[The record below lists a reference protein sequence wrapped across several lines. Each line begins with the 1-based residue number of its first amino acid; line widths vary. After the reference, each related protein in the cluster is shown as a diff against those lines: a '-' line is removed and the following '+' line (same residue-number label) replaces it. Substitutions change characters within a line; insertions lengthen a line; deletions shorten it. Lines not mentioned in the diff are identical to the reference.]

1 MKWEALGDVTV
12 MIVDDDEF
20 NRQLVVSLLSTIST
34 INFIEAQDG
43 EEALAILEKT
53 EIDMVLLDL
62 HMPKLDGY
70 ETLKAIKKE
79 LKYTFI
85 PVAIVTTD
93 EQEMKKLYALGADD
107 FLSKPFKLTELES
120 RIYAHIE
127 KSRYQKKYQELAEKK
142 IEEDASAIKF
152 SEEERSEEER
162 LEEERL
168 EESSE
173 KDKSNGYSLEV
184 IELSQKKFFY
194 NISKLLNKSKEDK
207 QRVKVV
213 ATLSRALSLLFGYNE
228 RISKNISLATAI
240 RSIGALGL
248 PNNTPPLFFDY
259 SKENQEQYQKY
270 IFTTHELLDNT
281 IETEFIR
288 VVKKMV
294 IQHKEHYDGSG
305 FPNKL
310 KGNEIHNIAYI
321 VDLVETFHLLL
332 SKKEY
337 FNNKIYSEKETYAIL
352 KRETSQ
358 RFHPKITKL
367 FLAHFDYF
375 IQLREKIIKEDY

>member
-34 INFIEAQDG
+34 ISFVEAEDG
-43 EEALAILEKT
+43 KEALAILEKT
-53 EIDMVLLDL
+53 EVDMVLLDL

-79 LKYTFI
+79 LKYMFI

-93 EQEMKKLYALGADD
+93 EQEMKKLYSLGADD

-127 KSRYQKKYQELAEKK
+127 KSRYRKKYQELAEKK
-142 IEEDASAIKF
+142 IKEDASTIKF
-152 SEEERSEEER
+152 TEEEK
-162 LEEERL
+162 LK
-168 EESSE
+168 ESKE
-173 KDKSNGYSLEV
+173 KDKESSNGYSLEV

-194 NISKLLNKSKEDK
+194 NISKLLNKSREDK

-213 ATLSRALSLLFGYNE
+213 ATLSRALSLIFGYNE

-240 RSIGALGL
+240 RSIGALSL
-248 PNNTPPLFFDY
+248 TDNTPPLFFDY

-270 IFTTHELLDNT
+270 IFTTQELLNNT

-288 VVKKMV
+288 IVKIMV
-294 IQHKEHYDGSG
+294 IQHKEYYDGSG
-305 FPNKL
+305 FPNRL
-310 KGNEIHNIAYI
+310 KGENIHNIAYI
-321 VDLVETFHLLL
+321 VNLVETFHLLL

-337 FNNKIYSEKETYAIL
+337 FNNKIYSQKETYELL
-352 KRETSQ
+352 KKETAQ
-358 RFHPKITKL
+358 RFHPQITKL

>member
-34 INFIEAQDG
+34 ISFIEAQDG

-53 EIDMVLLDL
+53 EVDMVLLDL

-79 LKYTFI
+79 LKYIFI
-85 PVAIVTTD
+85 PIAIITTD
-93 EQEMKKLYALGADD
+93 EQEMKKLYSLGADD

-127 KSRYQKKYQELAEKK
+127 KSKYRRKYQELAEKK
-142 IEEDASAIKF
+142 IKEDASAIKF
-152 SEEERSEEER
+152 SEEEK
-162 LEEERL
+162 LK
-168 EESSE
+168 ESIE
-173 KDKSNGYSLEV
+173 KDKKSSNKYSLEV

-194 NISKLLNKSKEDK
+194 TISKLLNKNREDK
-207 QRVKVV
+207 HRVKVV
-213 ATLSRALSLLFGYNE
+213 AILSRALSLLFGYNE
-228 RISKNISLATAI
+228 RISRNISLATAI
-240 RSIGALGL
+240 RSIGALSL
-248 PNNTPPLFFDY
+248 TNNTPPLCFDY
-259 SKENQEQYQKY
+259 SKENQEEYQKY
-270 IFTTHELLDNT
+270 IFTTHELLNNT
-281 IETEFIR
+281 IETEFIK

-294 IQHKEHYDGSG
+294 MQHKEHYDGSG
-305 FPNKL
+305 FPNRL
-310 KGNEIHNIAYI
+310 KGKEIHNIAYI

-337 FNNKIYSEKETYAIL
+337 FNNKIYSSKETYEIL
-352 KRETSQ
+352 KRETSK
-358 RFHPKITKL
+358 RFHPQITKL